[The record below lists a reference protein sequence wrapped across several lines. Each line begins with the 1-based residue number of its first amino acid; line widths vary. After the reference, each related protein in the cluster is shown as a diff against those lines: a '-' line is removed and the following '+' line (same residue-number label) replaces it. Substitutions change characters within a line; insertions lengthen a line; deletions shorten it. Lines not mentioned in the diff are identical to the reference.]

1 VAGDRDR
8 RRHRWPGAH
17 IPRPPATG
25 PVLAR
30 GPTATSFTQPRP
42 LVVGLSAG
50 ALALGADYL
59 AHALFSIPLLPE
71 QAGDVLLK
79 ILPLAVFENLLKALS
94 VLARPLLLAG
104 ASIVIIVLYGVA
116 ALLIGRLWP
125 RIYAPVLAAL
135 AAVGTLVIALIAM
148 LPSDST
154 IGIIIEVIVLGGTVL
169 VVDSIAR
176 ELASAG
182 RVDGDRRVLL
192 RNLFYGA
199 VGIAVLGIAYAN
211 VRRLTTA
218 LAMREGNR
226 ADTEITNVSDFYVVS
241 KNLGGDPAVDASSW
255 RLNLPTR
262 SLTYGQ
268 LLALPAQQL
277 ELTLECISNDIGG
290 TLISNGIWKGPRVS
304 DVLALTS
311 VPPDAIWMLMES
323 ADGYTESFRLQE
335 LTADHLLATHLNGA
349 PLTAPHGFPARF
361 IFPGHYGMKQP
372 KWVTRIRFSASDQAG
387 YWENNGWDE
396 RAIVKTM
403 SRIDRPAD
411 SAALSAGSVTFA
423 GIAFAGARRI
433 SAAELSW
440 DRGASWQPAEL
451 QPEFSP
457 YAWRFWQLT
466 TTLSAGQYQVSVR
479 ARDGAGTLQS
489 SKPAPTLPNGADG
502 YHTITIDLA

>member
-1 VAGDRDR
+1 MG
-8 RRHRWPGAH
+8 
-17 IPRPPATG
+17 
-25 PVLAR
+25 
-30 GPTATSFTQPRP
+30 
-42 LVVGLSAG
+42 
-50 ALALGADYL
+50 
-59 AHALFSIPLLPE
+59 
-71 QAGDVLLK
+71 
-79 ILPLAVFENLLKALS
+79 

-104 ASIVIIVLYGVA
+104 ASIVIIALYGVA
-116 ALLIGRLWP
+116 AMLLARWWP
-125 RIYAPVLAAL
+125 RLYGRAL
-135 AAVGTLVIALIAM
+135 AAVVAVASIVVALLAM

-154 IGIIIEVIVLGGTVL
+154 IGVIIEVIVLAGTVL
-169 VVDSIAR
+169 LVDSFAR
-176 ELASAG
+176 ELALFAG
-182 RVDGDRRVLL
+182 VDNDRRVLL

-199 VGIAVLGIAYAN
+199 AGIAILGIAYAN

-218 LAMREGNR
+218 LATQEGSR
-226 ADTEITNVSDFYVVS
+226 ADTEITAVNDFYVVS
-241 KNLGGDPAVDASSW
+241 KNLGGDPVVDASSW

-262 SLTYGQ
+262 SLTYAQ
-268 LLALPAQQL
+268 LLAMPAQQL

-290 TLISNGIWKGPRVS
+290 TLISNGSWKGPRVS
-304 DVLALTS
+304 DVLAMTS
-311 VPPDAIWMLMES
+311 VPRDAVWMLIES
-323 ADGYTESFRLQE
+323 ADGYTESFPLQE
-335 LTADHLLATHLNGA
+335 LTTDHLLATHLNGA

-361 IFPGHYGMKQP
+361 LFPGHYGMKQP
-372 KWVTRIRFSASDQAG
+372 KWVTRIRFSATDQPG

-411 SAALSAGSVTFA
+411 GAAQTGGSVTFA

-440 DRGASWQPAEL
+440 DGGASWQPAQL

-466 TTLSAGQYQVSVR
+466 ATLPAGQHQVSVR
-479 ARDGAGTLQS
+479 ARDGEGTLQS